1 MKEEKTEQTKENNTT
16 RYVITDDGIEV
27 LSFFIEYISPSNKQA
42 INSFVHD
49 NNKRIRMEYEI
60 TANYFLEI
68 NDEFLVKCGVYESD
82 GMTMMELNV
91 MVPSQAQAKAIVQNW
106 KKNVST
112 LYKSILTSL
121 VEEDTE
127 NK

>member
-1 MKEEKTEQTKENNTT
+1 
-16 RYVITDDGIEV
+16 
-27 LSFFIEYISPSNKQA
+27 
-42 INSFVHD
+42 
-49 NNKRIRMEYEI
+49 MEYEI
-60 TANYFLEI
+60 TANYFLEL